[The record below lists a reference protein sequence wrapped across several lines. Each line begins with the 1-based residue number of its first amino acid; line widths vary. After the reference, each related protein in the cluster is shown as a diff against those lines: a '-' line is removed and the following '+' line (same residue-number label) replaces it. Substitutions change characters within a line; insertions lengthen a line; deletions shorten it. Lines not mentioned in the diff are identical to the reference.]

1 VSSSFRGSLAYET
14 RTERL
19 LPRPVF
25 MRRLL
30 VHVAVSAVLVLLSL
44 VIGIAGY
51 AYFEH
56 LAWRDGF
63 LNSAMLLGGMG
74 PVDGPKTDAG
84 KLFAGFYA
92 LYAGLIFI
100 VTVGVALAP
109 ILHRMLHKFHW
120 SEERK

>member
-1 VSSSFRGSLAYET
+1 MIEYES

-19 LPRPVF
+19 LPRRRFV
-25 MRRLL
+25 RRLL
-30 VHVAVSAVLVLLSL
+30 LHAAVSAGLVLVSL
-44 VIGIAGY
+44 AIGIAGY
-51 AYFEH
+51 AYFEG

-74 PVDGPKTDAG
+74 PVDAPKTDAG
-84 KLFAGFYA
+84 KLFAGLYA
-92 LYAGLIFI
+92 LYAGLVFI

-120 SEERK
+120 SGERK